1 MNQDSIT
8 GHANDITGKVKETVG
23 SATGDR
29 SLQAGGIVDQVKG
42 AIQKTIGGVAGD
54 NTPGVGDRNVSGT
67 VNGTVDKARQ
77 FAKDRPWAAAAAAG
91 VIGLAIL
98 NTLRGKGRA

>member
-1 MNQDSIT
+1 MNQDTAT
-8 GHANDITGKVKETVG
+8 GTANDIAGRVKETAG

-42 AIQKTIGGVAGD
+42 AIQKTIGGAG
-54 NTPGVGDRNVSGT
+54 GDGT
-67 VNGTVDKARQ
+67 GAGATVDKARE
-77 FAKDRPWAAAAAAG
+77 FAKARPWATAAAAG

-98 NTLRGKGRA
+98 NTLRGRGGRA

>member
-1 MNQDSIT
+1 MNQDTAT
-8 GHANDITGKVKETVG
+8 GTANDVAGRVKETAG
-23 SATGDR
+23 SVTGDR
-29 SLQAGGIVDQVKG
+29 ELQAGGIVDQVKG

-54 NTPGVGDRNVSGT
+54 NTPGMNDTVG
-67 VNGTVDKARQ
+67 KAKQ
-77 FAKDRPWAAAAAAG
+77 FAKDRPWATAAAAG

>member
-1 MNQDSIT
+1 MNQDTAT
-8 GHANDITGKVKETVG
+8 GTANDIAGRVKETAG

-42 AIQKTIGGVAGD
+42 AIQKTIGGGD
-54 NTPGVGDRNVSGT
+54 GT
-67 VNGTVDKARQ
+67 GTNATVDKARE
-77 FAKDRPWAAAAAAG
+77 FAKARPWATAAAAG

-98 NTLRGKGRA
+98 NTLRGRGGRA

>member
-1 MNQDSIT
+1 MNQDTAT
-8 GHANDITGKVKETVG
+8 GTANDVAGKVKETAG
-23 SATGDR
+23 SVTGDR

-54 NTPGVGDRNVSGT
+54 NTPGVGGGVNDT
-67 VNGTVDKARQ
+67 VGKARQ
-77 FAKDRPWAAAAAAG
+77 FAKDRPWATAAAAG

>member
-1 MNQDSIT
+1 MNQDTAT
-8 GHANDITGKVKETVG
+8 GAANDIAGRVKETAG
-23 SATGDR
+23 SVTGDR

-42 AIQKTIGGVAGD
+42 AIQKTLGGAAGD
-54 NTPGVGDRNVSGT
+54 NTPGVNA
-67 VNGTVDKARQ
+67 TVDKARQ
-77 FAKDRPWAAAAAAG
+77 FAKDRPWATAAAAG

>member
-1 MNQDSIT
+1 MNQDTAT
-8 GHANDITGKVKETVG
+8 GTANDVAGRVKETAG
-23 SATGDR
+23 SVTGDR

-54 NTPGVGDRNVSGT
+54 NTPGAGGGAGGSVNDTVG
-67 VNGTVDKARQ
+67 KARQ
-77 FAKDRPWAAAAAAG
+77 FAKDRPWATAAAAG